1 MAERPEDVSMVSQT
15 SEPAVS
21 DSDGKLYKYL
31 LLIKNHPNINILNL
45 RVGVISV
52 KDEAFPRKCSWAFE
66 LNHLLF
72 KDPTNIFFCHGQLTL
87 QNNS

>member
-31 LLIKNHPNINILNL
+31 LLIKKTPNINILNL
-45 RVGVISV
+45 RVGVMSV
-52 KDEAFPRKCSWAFE
+52 KDETLPRKCSWAFE
-66 LNHLLF
+66 LNHLLL
-72 KDPTNIFFCHGQLTL
+72 KDPLTYFL
-87 QNNS
+87 LWQINTPE

>member
-1 MAERPEDVSMVSQT
+1 MAERPEDVSTVSQT

-31 LLIKNHPNINILNL
+31 LLIKKTPNINVL
-45 RVGVISV
+45 RVGVMSV
-52 KDEAFPRKCSWAFE
+52 KDETLPRKRFWAFE

-72 KDPTNIFFCHGQLTL
+72 KDPLTYFL
-87 QNNS
+87 SWQINTPE